1 MNKTHVSGYIKTDKK
16 YYRFFLSYRD
26 ASNNTKHIS
35 FSVNLK
41 IKGNKRL
48 ANQILSYSKR
58 NLIGYERDEDIE
70 KEKRIQQTILSIH
83 HKYGKNSVLKGMNYL
98 KRATAKKRNTLVGGH
113 NAD

>member
-1 MNKTHVSGYIKTDKK
+1 MNPNYPIRHI
-16 YYRFFLSYRD
+16 
-26 ASNNTKHIS
+26 AIS
-35 FSVNLK
+35 F
-41 IKGNKRL
+41 GNVKSEL
-48 ANQILSYSKR
+48 
-58 NLIGYERDEDIE
+58 YEQFDLFTDPEDIE

>member
-1 MNKTHVSGYIKTDKK
+1 MGY
-16 YYRFFLSYRD
+16 
-26 ASNNTKHIS
+26 
-35 FSVNLK
+35 
-41 IKGNKRL
+41 
-48 ANQILSYSKR
+48 
-58 NLIGYERDEDIE
+58 DIE